1 MYEIVLLDFANF
13 LNYKIVT
20 FRKLDSASVF
30 RQIKGSGKKTS
41 MLGALIEL
49 ASDLD
54 QTISSRVPSDTD
66 FEMF

>member
-1 MYEIVLLDFANF
+1 MYEIVLLEFANF

-54 QTISSRVPSDTD
+54 RIISTRVPSDTD
-66 FEMF
+66 FETF